1 VHAVDVTGRKFVEYQ
16 RVETAF
22 PVLGFRSLCGEFP
35 CLVVRVFG
43 VKTMCRFLVSHT
55 DPSETACHERGLNM
69 IGIYF
74 ILANS

>member
-1 VHAVDVTGRKFVEYQ
+1 MDVTGRKFVEYQ

-35 CLVVRVFG
+35 CLVVRVFE
-43 VKTMCRFLVSHT
+43 VKTICRFLVSHK
-55 DPSETACHERGLNM
+55 DPAEPASYERGLNM

-74 ILANS
+74 LLANS